1 VPREIAEHEKY
12 DAREKLRIQHKE
24 DLRGLYRPPN
34 IVRKIKSFIIV
45 AEW

>member
-1 VPREIAEHEKY
+1 MPEHEEY
-12 DAREKLRIQHKE
+12 DAREKLRMLHNEE
-24 DLRGLYRPPN
+24 DLRGLFRPPS